1 MDGDRQRYVV
11 IRDDDLHAYT
21 PIECLETLYRPFL
34 DRLQVVN
41 LSAIP
46 CVDTTVKLKNGLCEE
61 YLIFNPEKTLPLAP
75 ISANP
80 TLVDYVL
87 QNSGY
92 QITQHGYTH
101 LTHEFLSRNRRDLAG
116 RLDRGLAEL
125 SKAGFKDVCTFI
137 APQERLSTEALKE
150 VSKRFALISSHWYEW
165 RQLPVAWL
173 PWYVVKRW
181 NNLAHW
187 RAGKTLLVTH
197 QRTLFARNVDYRAAL
212 PELKQRLSTHQVVVL
227 PTHWWEFY
235 ERDTLRP
242 NRPMIEAYHAV
253 SAYLAERPDV
263 KVIRFNALIDLI

>member
-101 LTHEFLSRNRRDLAG
+101 LTHEFLSRDRRDLAG

-173 PWYVVKRW
+173 PWYVVKQW
-181 NNLAHW
+181 NNIAHW
-187 RAGKTLLVTH
+187 HAGKTN
-197 QRTLFARNVDYRAAL
+197 RTKISPV
-212 PELKQRLSTHQVVVL
+212 STLIIPSFHPFSGFLIGQDVAKTRMMKL
-227 PTHWWEFY
+227 DFGNLGFESGF
-235 ERDTLRP
+235 DG
-242 NRPMIEAYHAV
+242 IGIAV
-253 SAYLAERPDV
+253 AQSD
-263 KVIRFNALIDLI
+263 KFHSI